1 MVYSPLR
8 AKLKASQC
16 WERVRRYHHC
26 RAEVLKQMDI
36 LYLLKRVGF
45 LERALEVMFDEH
57 QIKGIHLMRK
67 LTLEEVKHNRKQ
79 FKALSA
85 LQYKEDEKNLES
97 DEKKMNG

>member
-1 MVYSPLR
+1 
-8 AKLKASQC
+8 
-16 WERVRRYHHC
+16 
-26 RAEVLKQMDI
+26 MDI

-85 LQYKEDEKNLES
+85 FQYKEDEKNLES
-97 DEKKMNG
+97 DEKKMNRYMVSKNNLFKNNPTIIANS

>member
-1 MVYSPLR
+1 
-8 AKLKASQC
+8 
-16 WERVRRYHHC
+16 
-26 RAEVLKQMDI
+26 MDI